1 MGFRATLHFRNFKV
15 VLNPMYRFLQYL
27 LARHIRFSEFS
38 VFKTRHCMPGLSAI
52 LSLTSF
58 QVIFR
63 LMFPPF
69 LIKQLEGVMES
80 GSTVSSSL
88 RPSPNL
94 LLISHFGSFVDRTPV
109 QKNKRRRR
117 TTFIALD
124 C

>member
-1 MGFRATLHFRNFKV
+1 
-15 VLNPMYRFLQYL
+15 
-27 LARHIRFSEFS
+27 
-38 VFKTRHCMPGLSAI
+38 MPGLGAI

-94 LLISHFGSFVDRTPV
+94 QLISHFGSFVDRTPV
-109 QKNKRRRR
+109 QKK
-117 TTFIALD
+117 
-124 C
+124 